1 MIGILAIYTHL
12 KRISFCNFKFEK
24 ETDVWDNIIYLLQ
37 ENNNIRWVDLHK
49 SNMNFER
56 PALIGEP
63 LLDIKDDLAGC
74 LEDVWEE
81 GV

>member
-1 MIGILAIYTHL
+1 MIGILAIYTYL

-49 SNMNFER
+49 SNMNNE
-56 PALIGEP
+56 I
-63 LLDIKDDLAGC
+63 LDSIAKVC
-74 LEDVWEE
+74 ENKRFKY
-81 GV
+81 